1 MCPINDGVEDTEH
14 YLLLCRRY
22 DEQRKGLL
30 DTVSILLQPQ
40 GLPSLP
46 KQTLLK
52 ILIYGD
58 ESLPLTSNTM
68 ILEAT
73 INYIYATERFE

>member
-1 MCPINDGVEDTEH
+1 MRPINGGVEDTEH

-30 DTVSILLQPQ
+30 DTISILLQPLCFPN
-40 GLPSLP
+40 LPR
-46 KQTLLK
+46 QTLLK

-58 ESLPLTSNTM
+58 ESLPLTLKTM
-68 ILEAT
+68 ILEPT
-73 INYIYATERFE
+73 INYIHATERFE